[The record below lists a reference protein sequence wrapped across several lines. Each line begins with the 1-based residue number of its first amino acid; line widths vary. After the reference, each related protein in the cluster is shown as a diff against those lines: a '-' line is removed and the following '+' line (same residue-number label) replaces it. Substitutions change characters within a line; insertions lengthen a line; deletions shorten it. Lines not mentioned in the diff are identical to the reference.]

1 MAQVGEDNI
10 KLSDVRRS
18 AYDPDELEDEQR
30 ERDRR
35 NKMNKLYKK
44 FAIQIQDEAQKTAHS
59 LELDIPYKDL
69 CFTGRASL
77 KGARCDTPLD
87 RPNAANAI
95 RLLICLF
102 QHQVVPFVSPLRQSQ
117 RSARLGLRSR
127 GESFFMPTKDCLVDL
142 SEPPFFMLDTNELEI
157 AYFERVSHNLKYF
170 DMVFVCKDY
179 ETWVRIDAIPSK
191 KLENVKTWIDSIN
204 VRTLSPCSVCSC
216 SGPSGPSSCDAS
228 SIASFPV

>member
-1 MAQVGEDNI
+1 MYGLLTVRVFVPQVGEDNI

-77 KGARCDTPLD
+77 KGARCGKPTPLASN
-87 RPNAANAI
+87 PECAFACLPAFYSIKLWPLVALALFI
-95 RLLICLF
+95 R
-102 QHQVVPFVSPLRQSQ
+102 
-117 RSARLGLRSR
+117 
-127 GESFFMPTKDCLVDL
+127 
-142 SEPPFFMLDTNELEI
+142 
-157 AYFERVSHNLKYF
+157 
-170 DMVFVCKDY
+170 
-179 ETWVRIDAIPSK
+179 
-191 KLENVKTWIDSIN
+191 
-204 VRTLSPCSVCSC
+204 
-216 SGPSGPSSCDAS
+216 
-228 SIASFPV
+228 

>member
-1 MAQVGEDNI
+1 M
-10 KLSDVRRS
+10 L
-18 AYDPDELEDEQR
+18 
-30 ERDRR
+30 
-35 NKMNKLYKK
+35 
-44 FAIQIQDEAQKTAHS
+44 
-59 LELDIPYKDL
+59 
-69 CFTGRASL
+69 FTTSSFVL
-77 KGARCDTPLD
+77 
-87 RPNAANAI
+87 
-95 RLLICLF
+95 RLL
-102 QHQVVPFVSPLRQSQ
+102 LRDHLIVD
-117 RSARLGLRSR
+117 AWLLLRSR

-204 VRTLSPCSVCSC
+204 VRTHSPCSISSC
-216 SGPSGPSSCDAS
+216 PSSGPSSCDAS

>member
-1 MAQVGEDNI
+1 MYGLLTVRVFVAQVGEDNI

-87 RPNAANAI
+87 RVQTLQMRSA
-95 RLLICLF
+95 CLF
-102 QHQVVPFVSPLRQSQ
+102 AFFSIKLSPSSLLC
-117 RSARLGLRSR
+117 A
-127 GESFFMPTKDCLVDL
+127 
-142 SEPPFFMLDTNELEI
+142 
-157 AYFERVSHNLKYF
+157 NLK
-170 DMVFVCKDY
+170 
-179 ETWVRIDAIPSK
+179 
-191 KLENVKTWIDSIN
+191 
-204 VRTLSPCSVCSC
+204 
-216 SGPSGPSSCDAS
+216 
-228 SIASFPV
+228 

>member
-1 MAQVGEDNI
+1 M
-10 KLSDVRRS
+10 
-18 AYDPDELEDEQR
+18 
-30 ERDRR
+30 
-35 NKMNKLYKK
+35 
-44 FAIQIQDEAQKTAHS
+44 
-59 LELDIPYKDL
+59 
-69 CFTGRASL
+69 
-77 KGARCDTPLD
+77 
-87 RPNAANAI
+87 
-95 RLLICLF
+95 
-102 QHQVVPFVSPLRQSQ
+102 
-117 RSARLGLRSR
+117 GLRSR

-204 VRTLSPCSVCSC
+204 VRTHSPCSTCSFP
-216 SGPSGPSSCDAS
+216 SPSGPSSCDAS

>member
-30 ERDRR
+30 ARDRR

-77 KGARCDTPLD
+77 KGARCAQPPP
-87 RPNAANAI
+87 PNAERRFR
-95 RLLICLF
+95 RLACFL
-102 QHQVVPFVSPLRQSQ
+102 QHQVLSFVSS
-117 RSARLGLRSR
+117 
-127 GESFFMPTKDCLVDL
+127 C
-142 SEPPFFMLDTNELEI
+142 
-157 AYFERVSHNLKYF
+157 
-170 DMVFVCKDY
+170 
-179 ETWVRIDAIPSK
+179 AI
-191 KLENVKTWIDSIN
+191 I
-204 VRTLSPCSVCSC
+204 
-216 SGPSGPSSCDAS
+216 
-228 SIASFPV
+228 

>member
-77 KGARCDTPLD
+77 KGARCAQPTPLA
-87 RPNAANAI
+87 PNMPEALR
-95 RLLICLF
+95 RLACFL
-102 QHQVVPFVSPLRQSQ
+102 QHQVLSFVSS
-117 RSARLGLRSR
+117 
-127 GESFFMPTKDCLVDL
+127 C
-142 SEPPFFMLDTNELEI
+142 
-157 AYFERVSHNLKYF
+157 
-170 DMVFVCKDY
+170 
-179 ETWVRIDAIPSK
+179 AI
-191 KLENVKTWIDSIN
+191 I
-204 VRTLSPCSVCSC
+204 
-216 SGPSGPSSCDAS
+216 
-228 SIASFPV
+228 

>member
-1 MAQVGEDNI
+1 MNDIGSDFRDDHVRIHFHLRNEIMIGKKKANNVQFISQVRKNLLTLCCRQTCWLLPGQAFARIRRPVYGLLTVRVFVAQVGEDNI

-77 KGARCDTPLD
+77 KGARCDSHLQMPEG
-87 RPNAANAI
+87 
-95 RLLICLF
+95 
-102 QHQVVPFVSPLRQSQ
+102 VFVS
-117 RSARLGLRSR
+117 
-127 GESFFMPTKDCLVDL
+127 FFSCL
-142 SEPPFFMLDTNELEI
+142 PAFF
-157 AYFERVSHNLKYF
+157 
-170 DMVFVCKDY
+170 
-179 ETWVRIDAIPSK
+179 
-191 KLENVKTWIDSIN
+191 SIK
-204 VRTLSPCSVCSC
+204 LSP
-216 SGPSGPSSCDAS
+216 
-228 SIASFPV
+228 SFLAPI